1 MLAFMALAGCAP
13 KGPGSDAELLAL
25 GERAYQKCYSCH
37 ALEPG
42 KNDLQGPTL
51 YGVVGRAVAAEPGFD
66 YSPALHRFAEREPR
80 WTRELLGRFA
90 ADPESLVPGTTMSF
104 HGISDPAERAAII
117 AYLEAQTSAS
127 AASRP

>member
-1 MLAFMALAGCAP
+1 
-13 KGPGSDAELLAL
+13 
-25 GERAYQKCYSCH
+25 
-37 ALEPG
+37 
-42 KNDLQGPTL
+42 
-51 YGVVGRAVAAEPGFD
+51 
-66 YSPALHRFAEREPR
+66 
-80 WTRELLGRFA
+80 LLGRFA